1 MPLDDR
7 VVLIAG
13 ATGGLGRAVAAA
25 FAAAGARIA
34 LGGTDAERLAAVARD
49 LELRGRSL
57 GRRGRR
63 RDDADGARAAAG
75 TATERFGRIDILVHA
90 VGGFAAGTPL
100 AEVDED
106 EVRSML
112 DQHVWSTVHLV
123 QAIVPGMVERG
134 WGRVVAGATAAAVS
148 APAKSGPYAAAKAAQ
163 EILLRSL
170 AKEVSPNGVTVNMIA
185 MRAIDEKHE
194 RETEPCPKNAAMDDA
209 RGGRRDDPVPLL
221 RRRGRDQR
229 RPDPARRAHLTRER
243 APHRHGLR

>member
-49 LELRGRSL
+49 LELP
-57 GRRGRR
+57 
-63 RDDADGARAAAG
+63 DDRWVAAVGDVTTAEGARASAR

-90 VGGFAAGTPL
+90 VGGFSAGTPL

-112 DQHVWSTVHLV
+112 DLHVWSTIHLV
-123 QAIVPGMVERG
+123 QATVPGMVERG

-163 EILLRSL
+163 ETLLRSL
-170 AKEVSPNGVTVNMIA
+170 AKEVSPNGVTVNVIA

-194 RETEPCPKNAAMDDA
+194 RETEPSPKNVARTTPEEAAATILFLCSDDA
-209 RGGRRDDPVPLL
+209 AAINGARIPLDGR
-221 RRRGRDQR
+221 
-229 RPDPARRAHLTRER
+229 T
-243 APHRHGLR
+243 